1 MSIDKQLLKR
11 IKDCKSPDELSAQEH
26 WLMTRIN
33 SLDETLFPIGA
44 SLSMNQMLNSDS
56 QATADADKAT
66 SSAISSVQQMMVSL
80 QNIFLER
87 FSSLERKLDTPASD
101 ASLQLPIDYQD
112 PDFEERDR
120 LSRS

>member
-1 MSIDKQLLKR
+1 LSIDQQLLKR

-80 QNIFLER
+80 QNTFLER
-87 FSSLERKLDTPASD
+87 FSSLERKLDTPVSD

-112 PDFEERDR
+112 PDFEDRDR

>member
-1 MSIDKQLLKR
+1 LSIDQQLLKR
-11 IKDCKSPDELSAQEH
+11 IKDCKSPDELSAQER

-56 QATADADKAT
+56 QAKADADKAT
-66 SSAISSVQQMMVSL
+66 SSAISSVQHMMVSL

-87 FSSLERKLDTPASD
+87 FSSLEQKLDTPVSD

-112 PDFEERDR
+112 PDFEDRDR

>member
-1 MSIDKQLLKR
+1 
-11 IKDCKSPDELSAQEH
+11 
-26 WLMTRIN
+26 MTRIN

-56 QATADADKAT
+56 QAKADADKAT

-87 FSSLERKLDTPASD
+87 FSSLEQKLDTPVSD

-112 PDFEERDR
+112 PDFEDRDR